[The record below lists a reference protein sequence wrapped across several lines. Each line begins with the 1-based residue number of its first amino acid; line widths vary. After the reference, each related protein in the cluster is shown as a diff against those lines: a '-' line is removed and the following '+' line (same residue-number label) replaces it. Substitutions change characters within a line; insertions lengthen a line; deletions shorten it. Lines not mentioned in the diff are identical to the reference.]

1 MTFSGGY
8 YLFSEPLVRGFGP
21 NSHSAKD
28 LSKVSQYTIDA
39 VNHIQDTPWAVNGFT
54 LDVIEKLRSIGE
66 DVGFMSKG
74 KFETV
79 LHIEQPMDP
88 RFDPINVINLKFP
101 AHIWQDMTKEQKQ
114 LINASKA
121 KVMGKF
127 EEDNGVYRATQR
139 IMNEANEMSQFE
151 HFYYPHNTD
160 FRYRIYP
167 IPNDLTPQ
175 SNDLSKGLLRFA
187 RGTRLGKVG
196 LYWMGVTVASQWGE
210 DKLSMRDRFEFAK
223 GMIGQGK
230 VNRDIHLW
238 VDDPVNNRGWL
249 EADSPFQFLAV
260 AHEWVWAHR
269 QDDPEAF
276 VSFLPGNLDGSCNGA
291 QHLSIM
297 ARDMVGAKATNC
309 TKSSK
314 REDLYMEV
322 GNRVWARIEA
332 DIKLG
337 NPVSIDWGIKMMDPT
352 TRRGVVK
359 RSVMTVPYGVTEYG
373 VADFM
378 IKDKHVSETA
388 PNQWDAAKYMR
399 DLIMDSINE
408 TLDRGRSL
416 QFWFQACAIK
426 CAEAGLPICWDTPAG
441 SKVTQAYRNI
451 VQKRIRCFDT
461 RFVIYAEP
469 EEGEEDFDFY
479 SRVGMDV
486 KKMGTSAPPN
496 VVHSCDAAHLQ
507 ITVCR
512 MAEAGIRDFS
522 MIHDSYGCP
531 FAQVELMRDILRQ
544 SAVDMY
550 KDDYLQIWKASVEK
564 YSGLTMPDAPTRG
577 TFDIMEILESEYFF
591 S

>member
-21 NSHSAKD
+21 NAHTAKD
-28 LSKVSQYTIDA
+28 LSKVSKYTVDA

-66 DVGFMSKG
+66 NVGIMSKG
-74 KFETV
+74 KFESILIV
-79 LHIEQPMDP
+79 EQPADP
-88 RFDPINVINLKFP
+88 RHDPVNIINLKFP
-101 AHIWQDMTKEQKQ
+101 PHIWQDMTKEQKQ
-114 LINASKA
+114 LINAGKA
-121 KVMGKF
+121 KVMSNF

-139 IMNEANEMSQFE
+139 IMDEASEMAQFE
-151 HFYYPHNTD
+151 KFYFPHNTD

-187 RGTRLGKVG
+187 RGVRLGREG
-196 LYWMGVTVASQWGE
+196 LFWMGVSVASQWGE
-210 DKLSMRDRFEFAK
+210 DKLSMNERYKFASNTAFFAECE
-223 GMIGQGK
+223 MY
-230 VNRDIHLW
+230 
-238 VDDPVNNRGWL
+238 VDDPLENRGWL

-322 GNRVWARIEA
+322 GNRVWGRIEA

-337 NPVSIDWGIKMMDPT
+337 NPVAVEWGIKMMDPA
-352 TRRGVVK
+352 TRRDVVK
-359 RSVMTVPYGVTEYG
+359 RSVMTVPYGVTSYG

-378 IKDKHVSETA
+378 IKDKHVSDTA
-388 PNQWDAAKYMR
+388 PNQWDSAKYMR

-408 TLDRGRSL
+408 TLDRGRLL

-479 SRVGMDV
+479 SRVGMNV

-507 ITVCR
+507 ITTCR

-522 MIHDSYGCP
+522 MIHDSFGCP
-531 FAQVELMRDILRQ
+531 FSQITLMRDILRQ
-544 SAVDMY
+544 SIVDMY
-550 KDDYLQIWKASVEK
+550 SGDYLKDWKESVER
-564 YSGLTMPDAPTRG
+564 YSGLTMPDAPKQG